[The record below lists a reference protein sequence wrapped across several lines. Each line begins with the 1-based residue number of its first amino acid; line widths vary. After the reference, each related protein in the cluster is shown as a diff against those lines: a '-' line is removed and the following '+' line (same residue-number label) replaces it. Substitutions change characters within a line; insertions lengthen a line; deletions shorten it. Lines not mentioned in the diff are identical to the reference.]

1 MKLTTFATLTVLA
14 LLASPAIAGDKD
26 IPIESNSIRIDYT
39 DGMITAGTTLT
50 LLSDTNEW
58 IPYVTDNNILGG
70 YPNYQDEPLPYD
82 GECDSAMFT
91 VIYLCDCEESAL
103 RAACF
108 EKQREINVWLKDEKP
123 AYVLGV
129 FKRDTQLTLRKTIT
143 ELEKL
148 VVEETTK
155 WEIVD

>member
-1 MKLTTFATLTVLA
+1 MKLTTFALLA
-14 LLASPAIAGDKD
+14 LLTTFAASPAIAGDKD

-39 DGMITAGTTLT
+39 NGMITSGAVLALGTDSHTWV
-50 LLSDTNEW
+50 D
-58 IPYVTDNNILGG
+58 
-70 YPNYQDEPLPYD
+70 YPDYEPEPLPYQ